1 MSLEFI
7 SSDDQLYRPVLAY
20 DWLEYQS
27 DVNPENIAIVDLD
40 SGKSFSY
47 KEFNERATKLANYF
61 RNDLKIKKS
70 DRVAI
75 LAKNGNEYLELYYA
89 CNKLGAIS
97 VLLNWRLTTSELE
110 FIVNDSE
117 PSLIVYDEEFSEQV

>member
-40 SGKSFSY
+40 SGKSFSG
-47 KEFNERATKLANYF
+47 K
-61 RNDLKIKKS
+61 
-70 DRVAI
+70 
-75 LAKNGNEYLELYYA
+75 
-89 CNKLGAIS
+89 
-97 VLLNWRLTTSELE
+97 
-110 FIVNDSE
+110 
-117 PSLIVYDEEFSEQV
+117 